1 MKIALCLHGYFG
13 TLSTGDHSTVVGG
26 LEHLKKTVYSK
37 CDHVDIFVHCW
48 QPEYESLVKEFYSP
62 KVSLFEHQV
71 DFDKVCINN
80 GVSQQYIDEGFP
92 RQQTMYNN
100 AIASRILSFYY
111 SRKKSLDL
119 KETYENKNDFVY
131 DWVITTRFDIGQR
144 GGLEVNQ
151 IRFNPQDDSNHLY
164 TTYWNQM
171 NAGYGDMWFYGSS
184 EIMKLYSTIYENA
197 IEDFKPNSDY
207 EKCLTSGWFDSVNY
221 NVWDFNAPEQF
232 TNELEKPKNERSTN
246 LMKYPRW
253 RVTDSHLYHKWFC
266 KKTGLYEKTRWV

>member
-37 CDHVDIFVHCW
+37 CDHVDVFVHCW

-119 KETYENKNDFVY
+119 NNV
-131 DWVITTRFDIGQR
+131 
-144 GGLEVNQ
+144 LE
-151 IRFNPQDDSNHLY
+151 SNECWL
-164 TTYWNQM
+164 
-171 NAGYGDMWFYGSS
+171 
-184 EIMKLYSTIYENA
+184 
-197 IEDFKPNSDY
+197 
-207 EKCLTSGWFDSVNY
+207 
-221 NVWDFNAPEQF
+221 
-232 TNELEKPKNERSTN
+232 
-246 LMKYPRW
+246 W
-253 RVTDSHLYHKWFC
+253 RYVVLWI
-266 KKTGLYEKTRWV
+266 L